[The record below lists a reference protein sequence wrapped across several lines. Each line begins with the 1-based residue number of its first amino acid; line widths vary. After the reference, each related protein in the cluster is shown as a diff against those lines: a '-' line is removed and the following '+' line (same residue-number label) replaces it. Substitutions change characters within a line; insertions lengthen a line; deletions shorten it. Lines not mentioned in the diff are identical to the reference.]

1 MRLESEPSTKRAQV
15 RSLLDVPKRPTK
27 PAPETPI
34 NQAAARSVRRSTAS
48 GGRMTSQTITSSSAA
63 LMPCTAPMM
72 NATRR
77 GLSFKGEE
85 INPYSRK
92 SAVGLRKPCSW
103 AGPIS

>member
-1 MRLESEPSTKRAQV
+1 
-15 RSLLDVPKRPTK
+15 
-27 PAPETPI
+27 
-34 NQAAARSVRRSTAS
+34 
-48 GGRMTSQTITSSSAA
+48 MTRHTITSSSAA

-72 NATRR
+72 KATTR